1 MPEKKKVDPDKAAE
15 IYIES
20 MKIIRK
26 AARTGQNKG
35 DVTTLLEKK
44 IKEIVDDED

>member
-1 MPEKKKVDPDKAAE
+1 MPNTKPVDPEKAAE

-26 AARTGQNKG
+26 ATRTGQNKSE
-35 DVTTLLEKK
+35 VTALLEKK
-44 IKEIVDDED
+44 VKEIVDDED